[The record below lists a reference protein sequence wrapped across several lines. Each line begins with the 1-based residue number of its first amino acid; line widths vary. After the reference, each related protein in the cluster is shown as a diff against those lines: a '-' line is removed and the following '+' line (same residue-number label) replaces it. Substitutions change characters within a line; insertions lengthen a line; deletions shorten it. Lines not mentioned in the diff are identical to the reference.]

1 MNSKDFDACSRC
13 SSVMPN
19 SAGSY
24 RNKYNSAS
32 TSRKHD
38 SLCKNC
44 KQCCYED
51 DEERAE
57 SPKRRLRKIKEKPNH
72 HDVDW
77 TNLGDKIED
86 WFEYA
91 KTPGN
96 QKTIL
101 SLKKVKLCSNFKF
114 KSKNKESYTSF

>member
-1 MNSKDFDACSRC
+1 
-13 SSVMPN
+13 MPN

-96 QKTIL
+96 KNIL
-101 SLKKVKLCSNFKF
+101 SLKKVKICSNLNLNHRTKSRVQVFKRA
-114 KSKNKESYTSF
+114 